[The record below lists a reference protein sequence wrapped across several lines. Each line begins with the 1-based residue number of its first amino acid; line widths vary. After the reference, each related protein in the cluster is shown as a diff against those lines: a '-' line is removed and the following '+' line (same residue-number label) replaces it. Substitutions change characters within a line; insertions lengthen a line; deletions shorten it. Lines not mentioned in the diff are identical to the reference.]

1 MSMAMAVASAKSRQQ
16 DLTSEGECL
25 TSGTSMLRHGLTL
38 VNAVTSRV
46 RHDLVDQATD
56 VLGLAAAVQLRCW
69 RRFATSMLSN
79 TDLETK

>member
-1 MSMAMAVASAKSRQQ
+1 MSLLSDGEMIASLLRQAFGHPMRTVA
-16 DLTSEGECL
+16 
-25 TSGTSMLRHGLTL
+25 RHLF
-38 VNAVTSRV
+38 NHFDRRV